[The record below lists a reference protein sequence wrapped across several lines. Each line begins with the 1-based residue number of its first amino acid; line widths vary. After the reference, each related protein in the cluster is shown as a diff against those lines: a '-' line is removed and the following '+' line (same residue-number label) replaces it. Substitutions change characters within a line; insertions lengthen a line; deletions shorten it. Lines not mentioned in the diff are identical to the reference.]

1 MAVKPIPDGYHAV
14 TPYVTVRG
22 AEKVIEFLHKAF
34 DAEMTHEPLKRPDG
48 SIMHAEVKI
57 GDSRVMLADE
67 SDQAKASAGTFYLYV
82 NDADAAYH
90 RAVKAGGRSVMEP
103 MDMFYGDRC
112 GGVKDAS
119 GNSWMVAT
127 HKEDVALPELKKRT
141 EAFLKQQKNK
151 AA

>member
-14 TPYVTVRG
+14 TPYMTVRG
-22 AEKVIEFLHKAF
+22 ADKVIEFLGKAF
-34 DAEMTHEPLKRPDG
+34 DAEMTHEPMKRPDG

-67 SDQAKASAGTFYLYV
+67 SEQAPASAATFYLYV
-82 NDADAAYH
+82 SDADAAYQ
-90 RAVKAGGRSVMEP
+90 RAVKAGGKSVMEP

-112 GGVKDAS
+112 GGVKDFS

-127 HKEDVALPELKKRT
+127 HKEDISVPELKKRV
-141 EAFLKQQKNK
+141 EAFLKHRNQ